1 MPEVRVSK
9 RTYDRLRQLMDA
21 LGKSSVEE
29 VVEWL
34 CDVAYDVLIA

>member
-9 RTYDRLRQLMDA
+9 RTYDRLKELMDA

-29 VVEWL
+29 VIEWL
-34 CDVAYDVLIA
+34 TDVAYDTLIA

>member
-1 MPEVRVSK
+1 MVEIRVSK
-9 RTYDRLRQLMDA
+9 RTYDRLKELMDV
-21 LGKSSVEE
+21 LRKSSVEE